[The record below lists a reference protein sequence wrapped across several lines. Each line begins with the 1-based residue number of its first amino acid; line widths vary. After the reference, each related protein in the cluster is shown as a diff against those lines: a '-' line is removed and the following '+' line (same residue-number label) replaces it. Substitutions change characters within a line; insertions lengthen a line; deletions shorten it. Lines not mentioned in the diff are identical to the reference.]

1 MCNIPSEEIVLKARP
16 TEEGGRPHFA
26 PMPLEEVLSAIAEA
40 SPALVCAPHVE
51 TATGIMLPDDYIAA
65 VAAATHAAGGLF
77 VLDCIA
83 SGNVW
88 ADMEAAGVDVLIS
101 APQKGWTGPACCG
114 LVMMSE
120 RARTVLDDEEQQP
133 EVNSFCCNLKKWCDV
148 MDAYED
154 GGFMYCEL
162 TGHSYSYA
170 FCAVFRADRARCET
184 DTTLPTDALMTARDV
199 MLETAAYGFERCK
212 AEMIEMG
219 SKVRAALEER
229 GFKSVAAPGF
239 QAPGVVVSYTEDE
252 AIGAKFKAAGLQIA
266 AGVPFQVSKIV
277 LFRFVCCP
285 SR

>member
-88 ADMEAAGVDVLIS
+88 ADMEVTGVDVLIS

-162 TGHSYSYA
+162 TGHSYA
-170 FCAVFRADRARCET
+170 FCAVFRLIGRAVKQTRRCP
-184 DTTLPTDALMTARDV
+184 PTH
-199 MLETAAYGFERCK
+199 
-212 AEMIEMG
+212 
-219 SKVRAALEER
+219 
-229 GFKSVAAPGF
+229 
-239 QAPGVVVSYTEDE
+239 
-252 AIGAKFKAAGLQIA
+252 
-266 AGVPFQVSKIV
+266 
-277 LFRFVCCP
+277 
-285 SR
+285 